1 MAKKNNVRLCG
12 TSIASNGGKSYAAV
26 PVKVKDKSIAYS
38 DEELKSLATSILKA
52 NQDYANEIIDSDF
65 TVTVNETVEEPI
77 VEEAPAIE
85 EIAEEVVEEAPAIE
99 EVAEEVVEEPV
110 VEEIA
115 EEVIDEEPVIEEVTE
130 EVIDEP
136 VIEEVAEEVIDEA
149 PVIEEV
155 AEETIEEPVIED
167 VAEEVVEETPAIEE
181 IAEEVVEEAPAI
193 EEIAEEV
200 VEESVIE
207 EVAEEVVE
215 EPVVEEIAEEV
226 VEEAPVV
233 EEIAE
238 EVVEEAPVIEEVAE
252 EVVEESVIEEVAE
265 EVVEESVIEEVAEEV
280 IEEPVIEDVAE
291 EVVEEAPVVEEIA
304 EEVIEETPVIEDV
317 AEETIEEPPVIE
329 ETEMVDESPLAEEQ
343 GEEMA
348 DESPLANEQ
357 TEEIVE
363 EEPTTVAPI
372 IEANTVVDEKGL
384 VHLKR
389 KKRGPSLTTKK
400 ALSGWLFV
408 LPFIIGIIFI
418 YAPIVIDSV
427 MYSFSSNSSVLQG
440 EGLENV
446 GFDNY
451 KELFNPTD
459 PAIAS
464 MQFTTS
470 LIHGF
475 RDLVIQIP
483 AIVIF
488 ALFMAIILNQN
499 MKGRG
504 FFRAI
509 FFLPVILGA
518 GIIDQLQTTS
528 NFLQNAEGMAG
539 SGMDGG
545 AGEATGGG
553 IVSSLDVEMLLSNIK
568 LGTELVDIVTM
579 LINSI
584 FDIVSRSGVQMLIFL
599 SGLQSISPAIYES
612 CQVEGAT
619 AWETFWKITLPMIS
633 PMILVNAIYTIIDM
647 FTAADNRVMKAI
659 TQMLNGSGNMAQSP
673 GLGAA
678 MGWTYIGVIL
688 VVIVA
693 IALILKSVVF
703 YQRRD

>member
-1 MAKKNNVRLCG
+1 M
-12 TSIASNGGKSYAAV
+12 
-26 PVKVKDKSIAYS
+26 
-38 DEELKSLATSILKA
+38 
-52 NQDYANEIIDSDF
+52 
-65 TVTVNETVEEPI
+65 
-77 VEEAPAIE
+77 
-85 EIAEEVVEEAPAIE
+85 
-99 EVAEEVVEEPV
+99 
-110 VEEIA
+110 
-115 EEVIDEEPVIEEVTE
+115 
-130 EVIDEP
+130 
-136 VIEEVAEEVIDEA
+136 
-149 PVIEEV
+149 
-155 AEETIEEPVIED
+155 
-167 VAEEVVEETPAIEE
+167 
-181 IAEEVVEEAPAI
+181 
-193 EEIAEEV
+193 
-200 VEESVIE
+200 
-207 EVAEEVVE
+207 
-215 EPVVEEIAEEV
+215 
-226 VEEAPVV
+226 
-233 EEIAE
+233 
-238 EVVEEAPVIEEVAE
+238 
-252 EVVEESVIEEVAE
+252 
-265 EVVEESVIEEVAEEV
+265 
-280 IEEPVIEDVAE
+280 
-291 EVVEEAPVVEEIA
+291 
-304 EEVIEETPVIEDV
+304 
-317 AEETIEEPPVIE
+317 
-329 ETEMVDESPLAEEQ
+329 
-343 GEEMA
+343 
-348 DESPLANEQ
+348 
-357 TEEIVE
+357 
-363 EEPTTVAPI
+363 
-372 IEANTVVDEKGL
+372 VDEKGL

-389 KKRGPSLTTKK
+389 KKQGLSLTTKK

-418 YAPIVIDSV
+418 YAPIVVDSV

-451 KELFNPTD
+451 RELFSPTD
-459 PAIAS
+459 PAVEK

-545 AGEATGGG
+545 AEASGGGG

-633 PMILVNAIYTIIDM
+633 PMILVNAVYTIIDM
-647 FTAADNRVMKAI
+647 FTAADNRVMRAI
-659 TQMLNGSGNMAQSP
+659 TQMLNGSGDMPQSP

-688 VVIVA
+688 VVIVV